1 MGNAVD
7 REAGADFG
15 VGVDVEGVEAK
26 GDVAELLQ
34 RLRELALEDD
44 AVGAVGTP
52 EVEDAKIAAG
62 SGDDGVE
69 LGGGNGGEPGHA
81 ECIVPR

>member
-15 VGVDVEGVEAK
+15 VGVDVEGVEGE
-26 GDVAELLQ
+26 GDVAELLEQ
-34 RLRELALEDD
+34 LRQLAFEDD

-52 EVEDAKIAAG
+52 EVEDAKVAAG
-62 SGDDGVE
+62 GSDDGVE
-69 LGGGNGGEPGHA
+69 LGGGNGSEPSHA